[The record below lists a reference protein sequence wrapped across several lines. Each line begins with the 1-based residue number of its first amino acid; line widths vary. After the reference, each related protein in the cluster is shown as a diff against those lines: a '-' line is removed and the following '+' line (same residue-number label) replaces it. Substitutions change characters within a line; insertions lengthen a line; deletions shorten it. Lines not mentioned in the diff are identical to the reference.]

1 MFGPNL
7 NGDEPHWI
15 IALVFGIAMLGG
27 FIGLP
32 AYIIYTLH

>member
-15 IALVFGIAMLGG
+15 TALLFAVAMLGC

-32 AYIIYTLH
+32 AILFFTLT